1 MISDVDEY
9 VLDPRNITGKQK
21 HNFDEDKH
29 ARDQHKA
36 RTHRLWL
43 MFKTWKGRSEDSS
56 SITWTT
62 FLRRLVAGG
71 YYGLWGFMVDK
82 ERGGKYMIC
91 ARYSFKHIK

>member
-1 MISDVDEY
+1 MDEY
-9 VLDPRNITGKQK
+9 VLDPANITGKQEQ
-21 HNFDEDKH
+21 NFDK
-29 ARDQHKA
+29 DQQKA
-36 RTHRLWL
+36 RMHRLWRL
-43 MFKTWKGRSEDSS
+43 LKTWKGRSEDKFRSS

-71 YYGLWGFMVDK
+71 YYGQWGFMVDK